1 MMLLTDSA
9 LVSANYLSQSAT
21 SLHRLASTLY
31 RLRSFDWFVCTL
43 HFANIAVESTIVVAE
58 PKAGYRVTAVDCS
71 RVVTVI
77 VFY

>member
-1 MMLLTDSA
+1 
-9 LVSANYLSQSAT
+9 VF
-21 SLHRLASTLY
+21 SL
-31 RLRSFDWFVCTL
+31 F
-43 HFANIAVESTIVVAE
+43 NVESTIVVAE